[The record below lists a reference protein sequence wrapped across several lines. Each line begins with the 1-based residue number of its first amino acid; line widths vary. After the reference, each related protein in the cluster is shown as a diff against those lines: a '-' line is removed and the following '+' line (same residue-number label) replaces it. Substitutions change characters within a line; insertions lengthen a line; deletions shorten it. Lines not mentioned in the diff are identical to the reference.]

1 MKRELRYMIS
11 LGIEKLSGCARAT
24 IVPFAMLVIF
34 ATNGA
39 PPVLAQ
45 PTAQPAFQSTADAS
59 QALFQAVQSNDE
71 EAIAKILGGPTELTS
86 SRDPGQDKLDRELF
100 VQKYQEMHRLG
111 RDSDGSMTLYIGA
124 ENWPFPIPLIEKN
137 GAWHFDPD
145 AGLKEVLFR
154 RIGENELTAIEI
166 CHELIGFE
174 RQFRANPN
182 VAGQAADPIAS
193 LVSKAGRESADPVL
207 IHGYYF
213 RHLAAQRKSGGN
225 TPGGAAFIAY
235 PAEYR
240 STGVLTF
247 IVTEN
252 GVVYQKDLGAN
263 SAALANAMTVFH
275 KNATWGAAGE

>member
-1 MKRELRYMIS
+1 MKRETTKMTNRINQWVQDFS
-11 LGIEKLSGCARAT
+11 KRARS
-24 IVPFAMLVIF
+24 VMLPFAMLATW

-39 PPVLAQ
+39 YPGLAQ
-45 PTAQPAFQSTADAS
+45 QSSQPTFQSTAEAS
-59 QALFQAVQSNDE
+59 QSLFQAVQSNNE
-71 EAIAKILGGPTELTS
+71 ESIANILGGPTELTS
-86 SRDPGQDKLDRELF
+86 SRDAGQDKLDREMF

-111 RDSDGSMTLYIGA
+111 RESDGSATLYIGA

-137 GAWHFDPD
+137 GAWHFDSD
-145 AGLKEVLFR
+145 GGQKEVLFR

-182 VAGQAADPIAS
+182 VADPAADPIAS
-193 LVSKAGRESADPVL
+193 LVSKAGGESATGNPVL

-225 TPGGAAFIAY
+225 TSGGAGFIAY

-240 STGVLTF
+240 STAVLTF

-263 SAALANAMTVFH
+263 S
-275 KNATWGAAGE
+275 